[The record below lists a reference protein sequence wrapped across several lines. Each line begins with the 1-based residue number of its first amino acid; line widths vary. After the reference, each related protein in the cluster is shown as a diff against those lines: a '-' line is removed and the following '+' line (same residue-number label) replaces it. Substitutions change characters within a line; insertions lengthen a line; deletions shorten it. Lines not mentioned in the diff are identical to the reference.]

1 MGIDGYGWVW
11 MGDEVK
17 KRFDATLSSGIS
29 YCHLPSLVISTPQ
42 IGYTV
47 AFCRRFH
54 WSKLKFHWSKLWNG
68 GSLKTFD

>member
-54 WSKLKFHWSKLWNG
+54 WSELLHD